1 MTYTLYGS
9 PGTASMCVH
18 WMLIELGVPF
28 EFVALDFEKN
38 AQKDPAYLKINPS
51 GHVPALVID
60 GVAYAETT
68 ALLMLLAERHPER
81 RFAPAIGALDR
92 AAYLQWMIVLANTVM
107 PAFRLFYYA
116 DEGAGPENADATK
129 AQAAGRIEKAFA
141 RIDVLLSDG
150 RRFLLGEEMRAA
162 DFLLTMLT
170 RWSRNLPRTAMDWPH
185 LKAYVERMRA
195 MPSYRETHARE
206 GLQGWI

>member
-1 MTYTLYGS
+1 MSYTLYGA

-28 EFVALDFEKN
+28 EFVTLDFEKN

-60 GVAYAETT
+60 GAAYSETA

-81 RFAPAIGALDR
+81 HFAPAVGAADR
-92 AAYLQWMIVLANTVM
+92 ALYLQWMIILANTLM
-107 PAFRLFYYA
+107 PAFRLYYYP
-116 DEGAGPENADATK
+116 DEGAGPDNTDATK
-129 AQAAGRIEKAFA
+129 AQAAIRIGKAFDRVDA
-141 RIDVLLSDG
+141 LLADG
-150 RRFLLGEEMRAA
+150 RPYLLGAGMSAA
-162 DFLLTMLT
+162 DFLLGMLA
-170 RWSRNLPRTAMDWPH
+170 RWSRNLARTAMDWPH
-185 LKAYVERMRA
+185 LGAYVRRLRA
-195 MPSYRETHARE
+195 LPSYRETHARE

>member
-1 MTYTLYGS
+1 MTYTLYGA

-28 EFVALDFEKN
+28 DYVSIDFGAQ
-38 AQKDPAYLKINPS
+38 AQKDPAYLKFNPA

-60 GVAYAETT
+60 GKAYAETA

-81 RFAPAIGALDR
+81 GFAPAVGAPDR
-92 AAYLQWMIVLANTVM
+92 GDYLQWMIVLANTVM

-116 DEGAGPENADATK
+116 DEGAGPENAEATK
-129 AQAAGRIEKAFA
+129 AQAASRIAKVFD
-141 RIDVLLSDG
+141 RIDAQLSDG
-150 RRFLLGEEMRAA
+150 RPFLLGPHMTTA
-162 DFLLTMLT
+162 DFLLGMLA

-185 LKAYVERMRA
+185 LKEYVMHVRA
-195 MPSYRETHARE
+195 VPSYRATHEKE

>member
-1 MTYTLYGS
+1 MSYTLYGS

-28 EFVALDFEKN
+28 EFVSLDFSKN
-38 AQKDPAYLKINPS
+38 ATKDPSYLKINPG

-60 GVAYAETT
+60 GQAYAETA
-68 ALLMLLAERHPER
+68 ALLMILAERHPER
-81 RFAPAIGALDR
+81 GFAPEIGDSGRAL
-92 AAYLQWMIVLANTVM
+92 YLQWMIILANTLM

-129 AQAAGRIEKAFA
+129 AQAILRINKVFD
-141 RIDVLLSDG
+141 RVDTLLADG
-150 RRFLLGEEMRAA
+150 RPYLLGDKLRAVDFLLG
-162 DFLLTMLT
+162 MLA
-170 RWSRNLPRTAMDWPH
+170 RWSRNLPRTALDWPH
-185 LKAYVERMRA
+185 FKAYVERMRA
-195 MPSYRETHARE
+195 MPSYRETHNRE

>member
-28 EFVALDFEKN
+28 EFKALDFAKN
-38 AQKDPAYLKINPS
+38 EQKDPAYLKINPG

-60 GVAYAETT
+60 GKAYAETA
-68 ALLMLLAERHPER
+68 ALLMLLAERHPKHG
-81 RFAPAIGALDR
+81 FAPEIGALDR
-92 AAYLQWMIVLANTVM
+92 GDYLQWMIIFANTLM

-116 DEGAGPENADATK
+116 DEGAGPENAEATK
-129 AQAAGRIEKAFA
+129 VQAIIRIEKVFD
-141 RIDVLLSDG
+141 RIDAVLADG
-150 RRFLLGEEMRAA
+150 RPYLLGDTLRAT
-162 DFLLTMLT
+162 DFLLAMLT
-170 RWSRNLPRTAMDWPH
+170 RWSRNLPRTAMQWPH
-185 LKAYVERMRA
+185 LKVYVERMRA
-195 MPSYRETHARE
+195 LPSYRETHTRE

>member
-1 MTYTLYGS
+1 MSYVLYGS

-28 EFVALDFEKN
+28 EFVTLDFDKQ

-60 GVAYAETT
+60 GVAYAETA
-68 ALLMLLAERHPER
+68 ALLMLLAERHPGR
-81 RFAPAIGALDR
+81 DFAPAVGAPDR
-92 AAYLQWMIVLANTVM
+92 AAYLQWMVFLANTVM

-116 DEGAGPENADATK
+116 DEGAGAANAEAAK
-129 AQAAGRIEKAFA
+129 AAAAARLEKAFA
-141 RIDVLLSDG
+141 RLDALVADG
-150 RRFLLGEEMRAA
+150 RPFMLGNKMRAA
-162 DFLLTMLT
+162 DFLLGMLA

-185 LKAYVERMRA
+185 LKAYVERIRA
-195 MPSYRETHARE
+195 LASYRETHARE
-206 GLQGWI
+206 GLSGWI

>member
-1 MTYTLYGS
+1 MSYTLYGS

-28 EFVALDFEKN
+28 EFISLDFTKN
-38 AQKDPAYLKINPS
+38 ATKDPAYLKINPG

-60 GVAYAETT
+60 GQAYAETA
-68 ALLMLLAERHPER
+68 ALLMILAERHSDR
-81 RFAPAIGALDR
+81 GFAPEIGAPDR
-92 AAYLQWMIVLANTVM
+92 ALYLQWMIILANTLM

-129 AQAAGRIEKAFA
+129 AQAILRINKVFDRVDAMLA
-141 RIDVLLSDG
+141 DG
-150 RRFLLGEEMRAA
+150 RLYLLGDKLRAA
-162 DFLLTMLT
+162 DFLLAMLA
-170 RWSRNLPRTAMDWPH
+170 RWSRNLPRTALDWPH
-185 LKAYVERMRA
+185 FRTYVERMRA
-195 MPSYRETHARE
+195 MPSYRETHNRE

>member
-1 MTYTLYGS
+1 MTYRLYGA
-9 PGTASMCVH
+9 PGTASLCVH

-28 EFVALDFEKN
+28 EFVTLDFEKN

-51 GHVPALVID
+51 GHVPALIVD
-60 GVAYAETT
+60 GVAHAEAA
-68 ALLMLLAERHPER
+68 ALLMILAERHPER
-81 RFAPAIGALDR
+81 GFAPAIGAPER
-92 AAYLQWMIVLANTVM
+92 ADYLQWMIFLANTLM

-116 DEGAGPENADATK
+116 DEGAGPENAEATK
-129 AQAAGRIEKAFA
+129 ARAEIRIAKAWD
-141 RIDVLLSDG
+141 RIDALLSDG
-150 RRFLLGEEMRAA
+150 RPYMLGARLTAL

-170 RWSRNLPRTAMDWPH
+170 RWSRNNTRTAMDWPH